1 MAAYDR
7 VFETNQIGQLMD
19 CSMRRVDSYT
29 AFEDIEFGKLV
40 AFTGIV
46 EGQVEPRQANF
57 GAIGVTVYDATK
69 IEGEYK
75 ANTTISVL
83 TFGRIMVEAFDN
95 ITQGNFA
102 YAGINGQIRIAPIA
116 PGDEF
121 KVGVFLS
128 NAAVGE
134 KVLLE
139 VRV

>member
-19 CSMRRVDSYT
+19 CSLRRVDSYST
-29 AFEDIEFGKLV
+29 FADIEFGKLV
-40 AFTGIV
+40 AFTGAV
-46 EGQVEPRQANF
+46 EGQIELRQANF
-57 GAIGVTVYDATK
+57 GGVGVTVYDPTK
-69 IEGEYK
+69 TEGKYK
-75 ANTTISVL
+75 ANTTVSVL

-95 ITQGNFA
+95 IGQGAFA
-102 YAGINGQIRIAPIA
+102 YAGVDGQIRTAPIV

-128 NAAVGE
+128 DAVVGG

-139 VRV
+139 FRV

>member
-19 CSMRRVDSYT
+19 CSMRRTDSYT
-29 AFEDIEFGKLV
+29 AFADIQFGKLV
-40 AFTGIV
+40 AFTGTV
-46 EGQVEPRQANF
+46 EGQVSLRQNNF
-57 GAIGVTVYDATK
+57 GCVGVTIYDATK

-75 ANTTISVL
+75 ANTTISIL

-95 ITQGNFA
+95 INQGAIA
-102 YAGINGQIRIAPIA
+102 YAGINGQVRTAPVD

-139 VRV
+139 FRV

>member
-19 CSMRRVDSYT
+19 CSLRRVDSYT
-29 AFEDIEFGKLV
+29 AFADIDFGVLV
-40 AFTGIV
+40 AFTGV
-46 EGQVEPRQANF
+46 EEGQVSPRIANF
-57 GAIGVTVYDATK
+57 GAVGVTVYDRTK
-69 IEGEYK
+69 IEGKYK

-95 ITQGNFA
+95 IVQGDFA
-102 YAGINGQIRIAPIA
+102 YAGIGGQIRTAPVT

-128 NAAVGE
+128 NASVGE

-139 VRV
+139 FRV